1 MTRFLIRRVL
11 LGLLILFL
19 VSVVVFAA
27 TQALPGNAA
36 QAALGRQAT
45 PARLKALTDQL
56 HLNQSAFAQYWHWL
70 SGHRSPATSAPRR
83 RPRSRSSS

>member
-11 LGLLILFL
+11 LGILILFL

-36 QAALGRQAT
+36 QAVLGRQAT

-70 SGHRSPATSAPRR
+70 KHPHRQPRHSR
-83 RPRSRSSS
+83 RHPGAGQRS

>member
-11 LGLLILFL
+11 LGILILFL

-36 QAALGRQAT
+36 QAVLGRQAT
-45 PARLKALTDQL
+45 PGAA
-56 HLNQSAFAQYWHWL
+56 
-70 SGHRSPATSAPRR
+70 RR
-83 RPRSRSSS
+83 R